1 MIDNCQN
8 QIHKVVDEVE
18 QQWHF
23 HFVRLLVHPEHLRTR
38 GLIGYPATLPAKL
51 KLPGGASCRDILPLY
66 QCWNMR
72 TIRTFRVIMCI
83 ISHQLLEF

>member
-1 MIDNCQN
+1 MLLRSPTSLVCIPCANDTGTSRAPAL
-8 QIHKVVDEVE
+8 HL
-18 QQWHF
+18 
-23 HFVRLLVHPEHLRTR
+23 VRVCTR
-38 GLIGYPATLPAKL
+38 ALIGYPATLPAKL
-51 KLPGGASCRDILPLY
+51 KLAGGASCRDILPLY

>member
-8 QIHKVVDEVE
+8 QIHKVVEEIE

-23 HFVRLLVHPEHLRTR
+23 HFVRLLVYTMRVCMR

-51 KLPGGASCRDILPLY
+51 KLSGGASCRDILPLC
-66 QCWNMR
+66 QCWDMR
-72 TIRTFRVIMCI
+72 PIRTFRVIMCL
-83 ISHQLLEF
+83 ISHQLLEL